1 MSLHFASPETIA
13 AIAVLLAGFGVYKLC
28 KWMVK
33 SLDDELED
41 NFRRKGL

>member
-1 MSLHFASPETIA
+1 MSLHFAHPYAIA
-13 AIAVLLAGFGVYKLC
+13 ILAVLLAVFGVYKLC

>member
-13 AIAVLLAGFGVYKLC
+13 AIAVLLAVFGVYKFY

-41 NFRRKGL
+41 NFKSKGL